1 MVMRIARFL
10 HGISQVVGKLAL
22 LSIAVVCAGAVLTAQ
37 EAKITVLNPTGDPP
51 VIQLRSMAER
61 PPSLSGHPIYF
72 VSNTFNNAD
81 KFCHALQTW
90 FAANMP
96 SVKTVYRDKKGDD
109 VTDDPDLWKE
119 IKANNGFMV
128 MAIGH

>member
-1 MVMRIARFL
+1 MRITRFL
-10 HGISQVVGKLAL
+10 HSISRIVGKLVL
-22 LSIAVVCAGAVLTAQ
+22 LGIVVVCVAAAQ

-51 VIQLRSMAER
+51 PIQLRALAPR
-61 PPSLSGHPIYF
+61 PSSLEGHPIYF
-72 VSNTFNNAD
+72 VSNTFDNAD
-81 KFCHALQTW
+81 KFCHALQGW

-96 SVKTVYRDKKGDD
+96 NVKTIYRDKKGDD

>member
-1 MVMRIARFL
+1 MRITRFL
-10 HGISQVVGKLAL
+10 HSIPQSVGRVVLF
-22 LSIAVVCAGAVLTAQ
+22 SIAMACAGAALTAQ

-51 VIQLRSMAER
+51 AIQLRSLAER
-61 PPSLSGHPIYF
+61 PANPSLSGHPIYF
-72 VSNTFNNAD
+72 VSNTFDNAD
-81 KFCHALQTW
+81 KFCHAMQTW

>member
-1 MVMRIARFL
+1 MRIKRFV
-10 HGISQVVGKLAL
+10 HSISRVVVNLVL
-22 LSIAVVCAGAVLTAQ
+22 LSIAVACSGAALAAQ

-51 VIQLRSMAER
+51 AIQLRSMAER
-61 PPSLSGHPIYF
+61 PSTLDGHPIYF
-72 VSNTFNNAD
+72 VSNTFDNAD

-90 FAANMP
+90 FTANMP
-96 SVKTVYRDKKGDD
+96 NVKTVYRDKKGDD

-119 IKANNGFMV
+119 IKANNGFMD

>member
-1 MVMRIARFL
+1 MRITRFL
-10 HGISQVVGKLAL
+10 HGISHVVGRVVL
-22 LSIAVVCAGAVLTAQ
+22 LSIAVACAGAAVTAQ

-51 VIQLRSMAER
+51 AIQLRSMAER
-61 PPSLSGHPIYF
+61 PTSLDGHPIYF
-72 VSNTFNNAD
+72 VSNTFDNAD

>member
-1 MVMRIARFL
+1 MRITRFL
-10 HGISQVVGKLAL
+10 HSISHLVGKLVL
-22 LSIAVVCAGAVLTAQ
+22 LSIAVACAGAAVTAQ
-37 EAKITVLNPTGDPP
+37 EARITVLNPTGDPP
-51 VIQLRSMAER
+51 AIQLRSITER
-61 PPSLSGHPIYF
+61 PSTLQGHPIYF
-72 VSNTFNNAD
+72 VSNTFDNAD
-81 KFCHALQTW
+81 KFCHAMQTW

>member
-1 MVMRIARFL
+1 MRIARL
-10 HGISQVVGKLAL
+10 HSISQFVGKVVLF
-22 LSIAVVCAGAVLTAQ
+22 SIAVACAGAAVTAQ

-51 VIQLRSMAER
+51 VIQLRSITER
-61 PPSLSGHPIYF
+61 PASLSGHPIYL
-72 VSNTFNNAD
+72 VSNTFDNAD
-81 KFCHALQTW
+81 KFCHAIQTW

-96 SVKTVYRDKKGDD
+96 SVKTVYRDKKGSD

>member
-1 MVMRIARFL
+1 MRVTRFL
-10 HGISQVVGKLAL
+10 HSISRTVGKVVLF
-22 LSIAVVCAGAVLTAQ
+22 SIAVVCAGAAVTAQ

-51 VIQLRSMAER
+51 AIQLRSMAER
-61 PPSLSGHPIYF
+61 PSSLDGHPIYF
-72 VSNTFNNAD
+72 VSNTFDNAD

-96 SVKTVYRDKKGDD
+96 NIKTVYRDKKGDD